1 MRINMDNDWK
11 FFLGD
16 VFPKNSTD
24 GWGGAKARA
33 YSFGA
38 VSETFDDSMW
48 RSVDIPHDFVVEG
61 DYTQKKVQGSDM
73 QKSPKWRAWTA
84 VILPAVR
91 WRRYC
96 MVQKT
101 L

>member
-38 VSETFDDSMW
+38 VSETFDQ
-48 RSVDIPHDFVVEG
+48 G
-61 DYTQKKVQGSDM
+61 KAQKRG
-73 QKSPKWRAWTA
+73 
-84 VILPAVR
+84 
-91 WRRYC
+91 
-96 MVQKT
+96 
-101 L
+101 